1 MGFQGKEIKDSGPDP
16 KARVATSTIL
26 NSKCVRLLEE
36 MIADSGYADI
46 SLPDDMRKGFNL
58 LGDIPSS
65 NVLPRK
71 ATYASISLQDLRS
84 TAKDNQDSTIAI
96 AEGSCKSEEDFLN
109 HCRRSL
115 QAHTRRSGQW
125 LGERPFTSVF
135 GARICSTHQKV
146 WCCPILIRHLQRHR
160 EESPTNR

>member
-1 MGFQGKEIKDSGPDP
+1 MPSKAFGAGGSPGNQTRKYGQCTRGLRQAALCRTEVLRKWVSRAKEIRDSGPDP

-26 NSKCVRLLEE
+26 NNKCVRLLEE

-71 ATYASISLQDLRS
+71 ATYASISLQDLRC
-84 TAKDNQDSTIAI
+84 TAKDNQDSSIAI
-96 AEGSCKSEEDFLN
+96 AEAPASPRKTS
-109 HCRRSL
+109 SL
-115 QAHTRRSGQW
+115 QKKS
-125 LGERPFTSVF
+125 TSSHW
-135 GARICSTHQKV
+135 RK
-146 WCCPILIRHLQRHR
+146 
-160 EESPTNR
+160 